1 MPPSRAQT
9 GLRAFLARAR
19 SVLTAPPSQ
28 RPAPL
33 TFVIGNESAD
43 LDSLCSALLLAYF
56 RTHHHGNSS
65 NGVLHIPLCHLPRA
79 DLALRPE
86 FSAVLADAGAAPDD
100 VLTLDELPA
109 PHLQP
114 EDTRWFLVDHNVMT
128 GTLGALYGDRVVGC
142 IDHHVDEGGNVLR
155 IDDDSKPVRI
165 IEKSGSCASLVL
177 EHCKDAWDAL
187 STAVAAEGA
196 DEEGTG
202 ARIDAQLARL
212 ALGPILIDTVN
223 LGDEH
228 KTTAHDVRA
237 VEIAESKI
245 HGGDPYDRATFF
257 ANIAALK
264 EDVSHMSFRDIF
276 RKDYKE
282 WIDEDT
288 GLKLGTSAMPR
299 SFAYIVREKTPVDGE
314 GTFIEELGKWS
325 AEKDIDIASVMDGFV
340 DDGGVF
346 HRELLVWA
354 RGSKK
359 AVQAAKAFA
368 EANAEKL
375 QLRTWGDGKLD
386 LDDET
391 EGWRRCWEQGTV
403 EHSRKQ
409 IAPMLRDVLSEKT
422 AASN

>member
-1 MPPSRAQT
+1 MPPPRAET
-9 GLRAFLARAR
+9 SLRAFLTKAR

-28 RPAPL
+28 RPVPL
-33 TFVIGNESAD
+33 TFVVGNESAD

-65 NGVLHIPLCHLPRA
+65 NGVLHIPLCYLPRA

-86 FSAVLADAGAAPDD
+86 FRAVLADAGAAPDD
-100 VLTLDELPA
+100 VLTLDELPT
-109 PHLQP
+109 PHLRP
-114 EDTRWFLVDHNVMT
+114 EDTRWLLVDHNMMT
-128 GTLGALYGDRVVGC
+128 GTLGALYGNRVVGC
-142 IDHHVDEGGNVLR
+142 IDHHVDEGGKVLR
-155 IDDDSKPVRI
+155 VDDSETVRV

-177 EHCKDAWDAL
+177 EHCKDVWDAL
-187 STAVAAEGA
+187 STATAEGT
-196 DEEGTG
+196 DEVGTG
-202 ARIDAQLARL
+202 ARTDEQLARL
-212 ALGPILIDTVN
+212 ALGPILIDTNN

-245 HGGDPYDRATFF
+245 CGGDPYDRNTFF
-257 ANIAALK
+257 ASIAALK

-282 WIDEDT
+282 WTDEGT

-299 SFAYIVREKTPVDGE
+299 SFAYIVGEKTPVGGE

-325 AEKDIDIASVMDGFV
+325 AEKGIDIASVLDGFA
-340 DDGGVF
+340 DDDGVF

-354 RGSKK
+354 RGSEK

-368 EANAEKL
+368 EANTEEL
-375 QLRTWGDGKLD
+375 QLRAWGDGKLD

-391 EGWRRCWEQGTV
+391 EGWRRCWTQGRV
-403 EHSRKQ
+403 ENSRKQ
-409 IAPMLRDVLSEKT
+409 IAPMLRDALGKK
-422 AASN
+422 AADSN